1 MHIGVI
7 FDSVYGNTRQVAT
20 AIAEGLAHGNT
31 VDTLTVTEA
40 RDADLSSFDLLI
52 IGSPTRGFRPTPA
65 TSDFVAGLKPSI
77 TRAVKAAAF
86 DTRIALADI
95 HPAPLRWVVEAGGYA
110 ADRIQMLLSERGFAL
125 AGKGAGFEVS
135 GTEGPLKAGELERAA
150 DWARALAA

>member
-7 FDSVYGNTRQVAT
+7 FDTVYGNTRQVAA
-20 AIAEGLAHGNT
+20 AIAEGVANGNS
-31 VDTLTVTEA
+31 VDMLTVTEA

-77 TRAVKAAAF
+77 THAVKAAAF
-86 DTRIALADI
+86 DTRIAPADI
-95 HPAPLRWVVEAGGYA
+95 HPAPLRWVIEAGGYA
-110 ADRIQMLLSERGFAL
+110 ADRIQMLLEERGFVL

-135 GTEGPLKAGELERAA
+135 GTEGPLKAGELERAT
-150 DWARALAA
+150 DWARKLAA